1 MRNCFWD
8 RGRACQLLVNFCPCP
23 SRQSQESFRKLTRTS
38 FPLFSKVANMKNT
51 KLKSKIKC
59 EYALLPIFFI
69 TRENVFP
76 LDSPSLYKCRVRLAL
91 LIKRLLWRL
100 DSPRGYCISRREDRS
115 EQGLMNLKRKLYRV
129 IMSCI
134 LSVPSSSL

>member
-8 RGRACQLLVNFCPCP
+8 RGRACHLLVNFCPCP
-23 SRQSQESFRKLTRTS
+23 SRQSRESFRKLTRTS
-38 FPLFSKVANMKNT
+38 FPLFSKVANMKN
-51 KLKSKIKC
+51 KVRICIASDI
-59 EYALLPIFFI
+59 FI

-76 LDSPSLYKCRVRLAL
+76 LDSPSLYKCRVRLAW

-115 EQGLMNLKRKLYRV
+115 EQGLMNLKRKLCRV

-134 LSVPSSSL
+134 LSVPLSSL